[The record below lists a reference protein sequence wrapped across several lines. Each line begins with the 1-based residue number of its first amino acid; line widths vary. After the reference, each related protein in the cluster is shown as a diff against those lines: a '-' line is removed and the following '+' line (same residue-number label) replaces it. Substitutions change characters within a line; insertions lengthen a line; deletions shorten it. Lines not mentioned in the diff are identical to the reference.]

1 MFCFLPENCTK
12 IKYAMDLKKKI
23 TRVLGGFLLM
33 GFVLFFMTEKVNA
46 REIYQLKI
54 YSIETSEQEARMD
67 QYLKNAYI
75 PALHRAGISK
85 VGVFKPIG
93 DDEMAGKL
101 IYVLIPFKSVDQFE
115 QLGMMLKFDKKYQEE
130 GKDYILAAHD
140 NAPYERIQSVLL
152 RSFKSMPDF
161 GIPEHSTPKSERIY
175 ELRSYQGATERLY
188 EKKVEMFNEGKEAK
202 LFMDLGFQ
210 PIFFGEVISGPIMP
224 NLMYFITF
232 ENKASQDAHWKSF
245 VDSPEW
251 GKLKGDP
258 KYANTVSKIDKYL
271 LYPAEYSEL

>member
-1 MFCFLPENCTK
+1 MK
-12 IKYAMDLKKKI
+12 IM
-23 TRVLGGFLLM
+23 TRINSIYIGVILLGLSM
-33 GFVLFFMTEKVNA
+33 LFSTEELAA

-54 YSIETSEQEARMD
+54 YNIANQDQEQRLD
-67 QYLKNAYI
+67 DYLKNAYI
-75 PALHRAGISK
+75 PALHRSGIKK
-85 VGVFKPIG
+85 VGVFKPIEG
-93 DDEMAGKL
+93 EERAGKL

-140 NAPYERIQSVLL
+140 NAPYERIQSILL

-161 GIPEHSTPKSERIY
+161 GIPDHSTPKSERIY